1 MKKQYSTL
9 TALVLASLF
18 GLAIN
23 VQTVQAETT
32 AETKP
37 GITIGKIDPADLT
50 KVTYVT
56 TIEPADSLYGTDQ
69 LQRPVRYRHDCG

>member
-32 AETKP
+32 AETP
-37 GITIGKIDPADLT
+37 VGITVGTIDPATKTVTVTKTVTGSVPDLL
-50 KVTYVT
+50 
-56 TIEPADSLYGTDQ
+56 AGTS
-69 LQRPVRYRHDCG
+69 